1 MSADLGEL
9 GRQVERQKQ
18 IRRDRAVT
26 SPPARPR
33 LGVGP
38 SMVGNR
44 LKDVSLLAGE
54 TPPPPPTARSA
65 PPVRTLKQEP
75 AALVAVEE
83 PLDKATIWLSPS
95 DQKFLDEVSHAGH
108 GRSPRVSLSRSAVT
122 RLAIT
127 HLAEQMTP
135 EEIVDA
141 LSRPTKQNGPGRKRR

>member
-18 IRRDRAVT
+18 MRLDRAVT
-26 SPPARPR
+26 SPPASPR

-135 EEIVDA
+135 EEVVDA
-141 LSRPTKQNGPGRKRR
+141 LTRPTKQNGPGRKRR

>member
-18 IRRDRAVT
+18 MRRDRAVT
-26 SPPARPR
+26 SPPASPR

-65 PPVRTLKQEP
+65 PPERTLKQEP

>member
-18 IRRDRAVT
+18 MRLDRAVT
-26 SPPARPR
+26 SPPASPR

-108 GRSPRVSLSRSAVT
+108 GRSPRVSLSRSAAT

-127 HLAEQMTP
+127 HLAGQMTP
-135 EEIVDA
+135 EEVVDA
-141 LSRPTKQNGPGRKRR
+141 LTRPTKQNGPGRKRR